1 MKTLKYFLEFFIII
15 LLFLIFKLLGR
26 RWASNLGCFIATY
39 VGSYFRSKMRIKTN
53 LKKAFAQINSVD
65 EKKYTKEMWC
75 NFGRTFAEYV
85 YLKKFR
91 QNPDKHIK
99 INGLEIL
106 GSIKSSGKSA
116 VFISGHFAN
125 FELMAMELD
134 RKGLNIAAI
143 YRPLNNFF
151 LNPLMEYWRKKYI
164 CNYQIPKKLPGKSG
178 DGTRKF
184 LKAVQEKTNI
194 AVMVDQSVTQGKRI
208 DFFNE
213 KAFTTSIPSQLALKY
228 NYQIIPISI
237 RRVDKYQFVIDVFSP
252 LIIDKEKDNEI
263 SIGEKIN
270 QEIEKMIL
278 KNPGQWIWTHNR
290 WKI

>member
-1 MKTLKYFLEFFIII
+1 MKTLKYFLEFFFII

-53 LKKAFAQINSVD
+53 LKKAFPQINSVD

-106 GSIKSSGKSA
+106 DSIKSSGKSA

-228 NYQIIPISI
+228 NYQIIPI
-237 RRVDKYQFVIDVFSP
+237 VIDVFPP

>member
-1 MKTLKYFLEFFIII
+1 
-15 LLFLIFKLLGR
+15 
-26 RWASNLGCFIATY
+26 
-39 VGSYFRSKMRIKTN
+39 MRIKTN
-53 LKKAFAQINSVD
+53 LKKAFPQINSVD

-91 QNPDKHIK
+91 QNLDKHIK

-106 GSIKSSGKSA
+106 DSIKSSGKSA

-134 RKGLNIAAI
+134 RKSLNIAAI

>member
-53 LKKAFAQINSVD
+53 LKKAFPQINSDD

-106 GSIKSSGKSA
+106 DSIKSSGKSA

-228 NYQIIPISI
+228 NYQIVPISI
-237 RRVDKYQFVIDVFSP
+237 RRVDKYQFIMDVFPPLVIDE
-252 LIIDKEKDNEI
+252 EKDNEI

>member
-1 MKTLKYFLEFFIII
+1 MKTLKYFLEFIFIIF
-15 LLFLIFKLLGR
+15 LFLIFKLLGR
-26 RWASNLGCFIATY
+26 KLASNLGCYISIY
-39 VGSYFRSKMRIKTN
+39 IGSYFRSKIGIQTN
-53 LKKAFAQINSVD
+53 LKKAFPKINNVD
-65 EKKYTKEMWC
+65 KKKYTKEMWC

-85 YLKKFR
+85 HLKNFR
-91 QNPDKHIK
+91 KNPEKHIA
-99 INGLEIL
+99 INGVEIL
-106 GSIKSSGKSA
+106 DLIQSNRKST

-134 RKGLNIAAI
+134 RKELNIAAI

-164 CNYQIPKKLPGKSG
+164 CNHQIPKKIPGKGG
-178 DGTRKF
+178 DGTREF
-184 LKAVQEKTNI
+184 LKAVQKKTNI

-208 DFFNE
+208 NFFNE

-228 NYQIIPISI
+228 NYQIVPISI
-237 RRVDKYQFVIDVFSP
+237 RRVDKYQFVMDVFPP
-252 LIIDKEKDNEI
+252 LVIDRQKDNEI

-270 QEIEKMIL
+270 QEVEKMIL

-290 WKI
+290 WKV

>member
-53 LKKAFAQINSVD
+53 LKKAFPQINSVD

-106 GSIKSSGKSA
+106 DSIKSSGKSA

-228 NYQIIPISI
+228 NYQIVPISI
-237 RRVDKYQFVIDVFSP
+237 RRVDKYQFIMDVFPP
-252 LIIDKEKDNEI
+252 LVIDKEKDNEI
-263 SIGEKIN
+263 SIGKKIN

>member
-53 LKKAFAQINSVD
+53 LKKAFPQINSVD

-106 GSIKSSGKSA
+106 DSIKSSGKSA

-237 RRVDKYQFVIDVFSP
+237 RRVDKYQFVIDVFPP

-270 QEIEKMIL
+270 QKIEKMIL

>member
-53 LKKAFAQINSVD
+53 LKKAFPQINSVD

-106 GSIKSSGKSA
+106 DSIKSSGKSA

-228 NYQIIPISI
+228 NYQIVPISI
-237 RRVDKYQFVIDVFSP
+237 RRVDKYQFIMDVFPPLVIDE
-252 LIIDKEKDNEI
+252 EKDNEI
-263 SIGEKIN
+263 SIGKKIN

>member
-1 MKTLKYFLEFFIII
+1 MKTLKYFLEFFFII

-53 LKKAFAQINSVD
+53 LKKAFPQINGVD

-106 GSIKSSGKSA
+106 DSIKSSGKSA